1 MSYPPQPA
9 PGYPASAQSF
19 QPGSR
24 APQPAGYA
32 QPGYAQPGYA
42 QPGYAQPGYAQPG
55 YAQPGYAQPGYAQPG
70 HPQPGHSQP
79 GYAQPGYPAAQPGYP
94 APVSGHPGAQPGFPP
109 PPAPVYPSQA
119 PAGYAGAAGEP
130 ACRLCGCVPAAQ
142 VTFRQHRGMLVIM
155 QFIHSKGPFCR
166 DCGLAVFRT
175 MTAKTL
181 IQGWWGY
188 ASSVI
193 TPVTVLINAFRR
205 GKVASLPAPRPPQDG
220 RPYRRPLDPGPA
232 LFARP
237 SALIGALLP
246 GLALLLIIGLV
257 VVSAVSSS
265 S

>member
-9 PGYPASAQSF
+9 PGYPASAQPYA
-19 QPGSR
+19 PGYR
-24 APQPAGYA
+24 AP

-42 QPGYAQPGYAQPG
+42 QPGYAQPGYPAP
-55 YAQPGYAQPGYAQPG
+55 APA
-70 HPQPGHSQP
+70 
-79 GYAQPGYPAAQPGYP
+79 PGYPAAQPGYP
-94 APVSGHPGAQPGFPP
+94 PA
-109 PPAPVYPSQA
+109 PAPVYPSQA
-119 PAGYAGAAGEP
+119 PAGYPGAAGEL
-130 ACRLCGCVPAAQ
+130 ACRHCGCVPAAE

-193 TPVTVLINAFRR
+193 TPITVLINAVRR

-246 GLALLLIIGLV
+246 GIVLLLIV
-257 VVSAVSSS
+257 VLIVVAAASSPS
-265 S
+265 